1 MRCWPGAAAPRSPRR
16 RRPAADRNRA
26 RPGPAGTGFRPG
38 RRAAG
43 APVPAGHRDRR
54 RVRGGRPGGGGD
66 RRAGGVR
73 HPWPCP
79 RAQRQDWSDLP
90 GRLMPAASPA
100 FLRRRSWPP
109 CSPRCRSRR
118 AAASADRVR
127 SAADRRDRDPA
138 VRDGR
143 HVPRGDLH
151 GLLGRGAQP
160 VPQRRAARRAV
171 RRPGHDRRFLDRV
184 PGAPGRPAP
193 LQRPAGAGLPG
204 APQRPGRRARAAG
217 DAGRAG
223 EADRRAGQPV
233 ARHRADRPA
242 RAGRDLGHPQ
252 RDAGR
257 RCVLSWRPSTR
268 RRPGAPS
275 SGNGPASPASCTTW

>member
-1 MRCWPGAAAPRSPRR
+1 MRCWPGGRPRLLPARR
-16 RRPAADRNRA
+16 QDRDRA
-26 RPGPAGTGFRPG
+26 RPRPAGTGFRPG

-79 RAQRQDWSDLP
+79 RDQRQDRSDLP
-90 GRLMPAASPA
+90 GRLRCGQH
-100 FLRRRSWPP
+100 RRHSSDGDPG
-109 CSPRCRSRR
+109 RR
-118 AAASADRVR
+118 AHLGAARGAPAASADRVR

-160 VPQRRAARRAV
+160 VPQRGAARRAV
-171 RRPGHDRRFLDRV
+171 RRPGHDRRLLDRV

-193 LQRPAGAGLPG
+193 LQRRAGAGLPG
-204 APQRPGRRARAAG
+204 APQRPRAPRPCRGRCWACRG
-217 DAGRAG
+217 
-223 EADRRAGQPV
+223 
-233 ARHRADRPA
+233 
-242 RAGRDLGHPQ
+242 
-252 RDAGR
+252 
-257 RCVLSWRPSTR
+257 S
-268 RRPGAPS
+268 
-275 SGNGPASPASCTTW
+275 